1 MRVKEQKERTS
12 KKKIFKGINGE
23 KMRDSLIKDRDRR
36 NPLFI

>member
-12 KKKIFKGINGE
+12 KKIFKGINGE